1 MEELDRKFITLA
13 EKFLEKVK
21 ELHRKYGEVCSIKII
36 VRSNDLGGK
45 NGIDN

>member
-1 MEELDRKFITLA
+1 MEDLDRKFITLA

-21 ELHRKYGEVCSIKII
+21 ELHRKYGEDCSVKVI